1 MKLRNLFY
9 VLLALPLFF
18 VSCTESGT
26 DEPATQE
33 PTLTLISN
41 TTLSFDADGGDGSI
55 VYIVENPVDGAK
67 VTASCN
73 ANWITNLTVGDII
86 TFKVEANTGEDR
98 STVIVAIYKD
108 KYFEVAINQAA
119 AASEPNNP
127 DDGGNDDNSG
137 DNTSTITFT
146 PHYAE
151 AVYYGDY
158 YTLGTADNFYLALS
172 DLGFDDEG
180 SEYAGGTYYALDIYA
195 PITSDMT
202 ITPGRYN
209 FDINKTNAAGTVAL
223 NEYTCYY
230 KMNATG
236 NGYDTED
243 YPDSGYITFAEDGSI
258 YAEFHFTS
266 GATHKISYTGD
277 IYVYN
282 AMDSGDNG
290 GEDGS
295 NSTLTDNYT
304 CSFNNHTLYYIPY
317 GDYYGIGLD
326 NYTLY
331 LEPNDYDGDCMMF
344 ELFTSGNDFAG
355 TYAIDESMGAYT
367 IYPGYIE
374 EYYGEYYMVG
384 TWYYT
389 GDYENMAAIID
400 GNIVITKNS
409 NDTYTVSF
417 ETYDEL
423 SNCIDGTW
431 TGTAIEYVD
440 SYAASNAKRLSKS
453 LVVEQ
458 KATPKKMATPK
469 KGFKLR

>member
-1 MKLRNLFY
+1 M
-9 VLLALPLFF
+9 
-18 VSCTESGT
+18 
-26 DEPATQE
+26 
-33 PTLTLISN
+33 TLISN
-41 TTLSFDADGGDGSI
+41 ATLSFDADGGDGSI

-119 AASEPNNP
+119 KSESNTP
-127 DDGGNDDNSG
+127 DNGDDNGNNG
-137 DNTSTITFT
+137 DTESVSFT
-146 PHYAE
+146 AKDAYAI
-151 AVYYGDY
+151 YYGEEY
-158 YTLGTADNFYLALS
+158 SPGIADNYYLILS
-172 DLGFDDEG
+172 DLGFDNDG
-180 SEYAGGTYYALDIYA
+180 YEYPGGTYYIFDIFA

-295 NSTLTDNYT
+295 NSTLTDDHT
-304 CSFNNHTLYYIPY
+304 CLLDNHTLYYIPY

-344 ELFTSGNDFAG
+344 ELFTSGSDFAG

-400 GNIVITKNS
+400 GDIVITKNS

-423 SNCIDGTW
+423 NNCIDGTW

-458 KATPKKMATPK
+458 KATPKK
-469 KGFKLR
+469 GFKLR

>member
-1 MKLRNLFY
+1 MKLRNFFY
-9 VLLALPLFF
+9 LLLAMPLFIAGC
-18 VSCTESGT
+18 SEADSNGAA
-26 DEPATQE
+26 PQE

-41 TTLSFDADGGDGSI
+41 ATLSFDANGGDGSI
-55 VYIVENPVDGAK
+55 VYLVENPVKDAK

-86 TFKVEANTGEDR
+86 TFKVEANTGDAR

-108 KYFEVAINQAA
+108 KYFEVTINQAA

-127 DDGGNDDNSG
+127 DDGGNDGGNDDNSG

-146 PHYAE
+146 PQYAD

-158 YTLGTADNFYLALS
+158 YTVGTADNFYLTLS

-180 SEYAGGTYYALDIYA
+180 YEYAGGTYYALDIYV

-209 FDINKTNAAGTVAL
+209 FDINNTYAAGTVAL

-230 KMNATG
+230 KMDATG
-236 NGYDTED
+236 DGYETED

-282 AMDSGDNG
+282 AMDNG

-295 NSTLTDNYT
+295 YSTLTDDYT
-304 CSFNNHTLYYIPY
+304 CVLNNHTLYYTNY
-317 GDYYGIGLD
+317 GDIYEVGLD
-326 NYTLY
+326 NYVLY
-331 LEPNDYDGDCMMF
+331 LEPDDDGDCVMF
-344 ELFTSGNDFAG
+344 DIVIGDSDFTG
-355 TYAIDESMGAYT
+355 TYT
-367 IYPGYIE
+367 INDTMNADTAYPGYIE
-374 EYYGEYYMVG
+374 EDYLFGC
-384 TWYYT
+384 WYYT
-389 GDYENMAAIID
+389 GDFYNYAALEVGEIEIIKNND
-400 GNIVITKNS
+400 GSYTLTFIACDEYG
-409 NDTYTVSF
+409 ND
-417 ETYDEL
+417 
-423 SNCIDGTW
+423 IDGTW
-431 TGTAIEYVD
+431 TGSAVEYNPYTA
-440 SYAASNAKRLSKS
+440 SKAKRLSKS
-453 LVVEQ
+453 LVVEHKIAS
-458 KATPKKMATPK
+458 KAPK
-469 KGFKLR
+469 KGLKLR

>member
-119 AASEPNNP
+119 KSESNTP
-127 DDGGNDDNSG
+127 DNG
-137 DNTSTITFT
+137 DNNGNNGDTESVSFT
-146 PHYAE
+146 AKDAYAI
-151 AVYYGDY
+151 YYGEEY
-158 YTLGTADNFYLALS
+158 SPGVADNYYLILS
-172 DLGFDDEG
+172 DLGFDNDG
-180 SEYAGGTYYALDIYA
+180 YEYPGGTYYIFDIFA
-195 PITSDMT
+195 PITPDMT
-202 ITPGRYN
+202 ITSGTYILDN
-209 FDINKTNAAGTVAL
+209 ENTCESGTVTVYYS
-223 NEYTCYY
+223 EYYVI
-230 KMNATG
+230 NATG
-236 NGYDTED
+236 DGVDAED
-243 YPDSGYITFAEDGSI
+243 YPDSGYITFSDDGSI
-258 YAEFHFTS
+258 YAEIHLTNS

-277 IYVYN
+277 IYIDDIY
-282 AMDSGDNG
+282 GDYDDGDGN
-290 GEDGS
+290 DGS
-295 NSTLTDNYT
+295 YSTLTDDHT
-304 CSFNNHTLYYIPY
+304 CLLDNHTLYYIPY

-469 KGFKLR
+469 KGLKLR

>member
-9 VLLALPLFF
+9 LLLALPLFIAGCNEADLNDT
-18 VSCTESGT
+18 VAE
-26 DEPATQE
+26 E
-33 PTLTLISN
+33 PTLTI
-41 TTLSFDADGGDGSI
+41 LSDTALAYDANGGDGSI
-55 VYIVENPVDGAK
+55 VYSVENPVEGAK
-67 VTASCN
+67 VTANCN
-73 ANWITNLTVGDII
+73 ANWITNLVAGDII
-86 TFKVEANTGEDR
+86 TFKVEANTGDAR
-98 STVIVAIYKD
+98 SAVIVVIYKN
-108 KYFEVAINQAA
+108 KYAEVTISQAA

-146 PHYAE
+146 PQYAE

-158 YTLGTADNFYLALS
+158 YTVGTADNFYLALS
-172 DLGFDDEG
+172 DLGFDDKG
-180 SEYAGGTYYALDIYA
+180 YEYAGGTYYALDIYA

-295 NSTLTDNYT
+295 NSTLTDDYT
-304 CSFNNHTLYYIPY
+304 CSFNNHTLYYTNY
-317 GDYYGIGLD
+317 GDIYEVGLD
-326 NYTLY
+326 NYVLY
-331 LEPNDYDGDCMMF
+331 LEPNDDDGDCVMF
-344 ELFTSGNDFAG
+344 DIVTGDSDFTG
-355 TYAIDESMGAYT
+355 TYT
-367 IYPGYIE
+367 INDTMATHTAYPGYIE
-374 EYYGEYYMVG
+374 EYSGEEYMVG
-384 TWYYT
+384 CWYYT
-389 GDYENMAAIID
+389 GDFYDYAALEVGEIEIIKNND
-400 GNIVITKNS
+400 SSYTLTFIACDEYGN
-409 NDTYTVSF
+409 D
-417 ETYDEL
+417 
-423 SNCIDGTW
+423 IDGTW
-431 TGTAIEYVD
+431 TGSAVEYNPYTA
-440 SYAASNAKRLSKS
+440 SKANRLSKS
-453 LVVEQ
+453 LVVEHKIAS
-458 KATPKKMATPK
+458 KAPK
-469 KGFKLR
+469 KGLKLR

>member
-1 MKLRNLFY
+1 MRLRNLFY
-9 VLLALPLFF
+9 LLLALPMFF
-18 VSCTESGT
+18 ASCTET
-26 DEPATQE
+26 DA
-33 PTLTLISN
+33 PTTKETKLTLISN
-41 TTLSFDADGGDGSI
+41 ATLSFDADGGDGYI

-67 VTASCN
+67 VTANCN
-73 ANWITNLTVGDII
+73 ANWITDLNVGDAI
-86 TFKVEANTGEDR
+86 TFKVQANTGDAR
-98 STVIVAIYKD
+98 STIVVAIYKD

-127 DDGGNDDNSG
+127 DDGGNNDNSE

-146 PHYAE
+146 PQYAD

-158 YTLGTADNFYLALS
+158 YTSGTADNFYLILS
-172 DLGFDDEG
+172 DLGFDDDG
-180 SEYAGGTYYALDIYA
+180 YEYPGGTYYTLDIYA

-202 ITPGRYN
+202 IAPGRYN
-209 FDINKTNAAGTVAL
+209 FDINNTYAAGTVAL

-236 NGYDTED
+236 DDYDTED

-258 YAEFHFTS
+258 YTEFHFTS
-266 GATHKISYTGD
+266 GAIHKISYDGD

-295 NSTLTDNYT
+295 NSTLTGDYT
-304 CSFNNHTLYYIPY
+304 CLFNNHTLYYTNY
-317 GDYYGIGLD
+317 GDIYEEGLD

-331 LEPNDYDGDCMMF
+331 LDPNDYDGDCMMF
-344 ELFTSGNDFAG
+344 ELFTSSSDFAG
-355 TYAIDESMGAYT
+355 TYAIDESMEAYT

-400 GNIVITKNS
+400 GDIVITKNS

-423 SNCIDGTW
+423 NNRIDGTW
-431 TGTAIEYVD
+431 TGSAVEYNPYTA
-440 SYAASNAKRLSKS
+440 SKAKRLSKS
-453 LVVEQ
+453 LVIEQ
-458 KATPKKMATPK
+458 KATPKKMTAPK
-469 KGFKLR
+469 RGLKLR